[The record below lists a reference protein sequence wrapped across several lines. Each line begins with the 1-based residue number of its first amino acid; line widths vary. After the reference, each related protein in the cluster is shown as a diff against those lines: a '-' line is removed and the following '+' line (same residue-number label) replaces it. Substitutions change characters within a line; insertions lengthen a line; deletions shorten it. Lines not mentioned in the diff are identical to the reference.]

1 MKLDNRGFTLVEVVV
16 VVSIIAVL
24 SVFSFNALNYVNKGD
39 IKEATNT
46 LYSEIM
52 SSRTSSM
59 ARTGEWYF
67 QVSHDGTSFILETI
81 WDQEATSVSR
91 VPLSYRVDSIKAT
104 YNGTTVDLAT
114 IEFQKNTGAVKKITG
129 VGGVLYD
136 RSLPGASLAGYCD
149 IVLNLDGNERKLRL
163 YFLTGEIE
171 RHVE

>member
-1 MKLDNRGFTLVEVVV
+1 MKSDNGGFTLVEVIVV
-16 VVSIIAVL
+16 VAIITVL
-24 SVFSFNALNYVNKGD
+24 SAFSFNALNYVNKGD

-46 LYSEIM
+46 LYSEII

-59 ARTGEWYF
+59 ARTGNWQF
-67 QVSHDGTSFILETI
+67 RVGHNGTSFVLETI
-81 WDQEATSVSR
+81 WDQEVDSVSS

-104 YNGTTVDLAT
+104 YNGTTMNLST

-129 VGGVLYD
+129 DAGVLYD
-136 RSLPGASLAGYCD
+136 RNLPGASLAGYSD
-149 IVLNLDGNERKLRL
+149 IVLNLDGNERTLRL